1 MQNTLSLARACDLFL
16 VWFQSIPLFNHWKFA
31 HDYQRDS
38 SILTVYCKI
47 NHQPKKDILGG
58 VPMFSKIFAALILLI
73 SLSACSSII
82 EGTSQEIL
90 VNTNPAG
97 ANCSL
102 MREGVSIARI
112 NPTPGAATIKKTKH
126 DITIECT
133 KSGYSDV
140 AYLNHSDV
148 AGATVGNVL
157 LGGGIGWAID
167 SASGADNKYE
177 SPVNITLVPE
187 VAASSADTA
196 LPPEPK

>member
-1 MQNTLSLARACDLFL
+1 
-16 VWFQSIPLFNHWKFA
+16 
-31 HDYQRDS
+31 
-38 SILTVYCKI
+38 
-47 NHQPKKDILGG
+47 
-58 VPMFSKIFAALILLI
+58 MFSKISAALILLI

-90 VNTNPAG
+90 VNTNPSG
-97 ANCSL
+97 ADCSL
-102 MREGVSIARI
+102 MREGVAIARV

-187 VAASSADTA
+187 VAVSSADTA
-196 LPPEPK
+196 LPPEAE